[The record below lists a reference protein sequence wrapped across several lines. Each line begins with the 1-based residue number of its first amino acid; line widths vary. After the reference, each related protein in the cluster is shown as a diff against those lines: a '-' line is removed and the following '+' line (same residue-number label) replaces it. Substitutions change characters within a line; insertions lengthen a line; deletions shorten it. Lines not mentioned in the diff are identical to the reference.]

1 MQKTKT
7 SSKIMNGIL
16 SILFSLFSF
25 VIFSQESKEIAIKNF
40 ESFFDFFHKSY
51 PADQNTYDFKNYS
64 ELEKIYAFPKE
75 LEWMMEYD
83 TSNFYSL
90 FLYQIETK
98 MDTLIKIE
106 SLNLNQDVKNLY
118 KKFKESIIDGERM
131 GQFHYQQDKM
141 YSDSMKLLLSNT
153 EKPQIGYSQIVTYIK
168 KSKRK
173 RKSQFYIEYNNDLEV
188 VNFGG

>member
-1 MQKTKT
+1 
-7 SSKIMNGIL
+7 
-16 SILFSLFSF
+16 
-25 VIFSQESKEIAIKNF
+25 
-40 ESFFDFFHKSY
+40 
-51 PADQNTYDFKNYS
+51 
-64 ELEKIYAFPKE
+64 
-75 LEWMMEYD
+75 
-83 TSNFYSL
+83 
-90 FLYQIETK
+90 
-98 MDTLIKIE
+98 
-106 SLNLNQDVKNLY
+106 
-118 KKFKESIIDGERM
+118 M